1 MNHLFKTASF
11 AAVMSALVCSA
22 SLHAKDYDYIIV
34 GAGTAG
40 SVLAYELSNDKKT
53 KVLVLEEGP
62 NMDQDPNILNIAS
75 PPGDLSSQ
83 APASNVVL
91 PGTLRHTYYHEWFT
105 IPMAGTNP
113 GGGLQNRAI
122 LYGGARVAGGTS
134 ATNGIL
140 HLRPTEQA
148 LNTWATITGDSHY
161 AMGNTGISTVP
172 GGMLERWVKI
182 NTYLPADPEPQ
193 LYWHGYGT
201 NPNQINTIFD
211 RQQQQNAG
219 GTVFANA
226 MAAFSSTTFG
236 QNLTPNVDTF
246 AGPSPYNGAPGAAYD
261 RNNPNYP
268 FHATSQVCV
277 EQRGD
282 RTRSHSSREF
292 LLASNGDAPQFPNV
306 PVVVRDYDRQED
318 RGVDGRRL
326 KVLYNSTVLNIEW
339 DETCQKVAKARAV
352 VFSRDGVCYKAN
364 LKSCGK
370 LILAAGINS
379 ATILLKNGIGPAA
392 DLQAAKIPVVFD
404 SPNVG
409 KNIQNHPIINIG
421 LTQSPIDGIT
431 RRVTKR
437 ARASNIA
444 TLELDNVTGLNVGDY
459 LNVSGVGG
467 AGYNLNQV
475 EITAISGNNVSY
487 FSLGADQAV
496 VANASLNTGATPSS
510 SVIKVDRFRMGDNSQ
525 VSWMAKVPYGWDG
538 LGPIDT
544 TKLAKW
550 SFGSGTV
557 PNAMFIAHMNPAA
570 RGFIKVINEDP
581 LHPVQC
587 DLQYLASASDV
598 TDHIAVFRQIVNLV
612 DFIRNGGN
620 LNYNI
625 GTAPSRTTIR
635 GTAAPAVTG
644 YSRTAGI
651 ATLTLASS
659 SPALAVGT
667 FITVGDNNA
676 PTTTM
681 PDSSF
686 NSIGA
691 PITAVTSAPV
701 TISYVNPGPDVAFTA
716 IAPLA
721 NVVLDQSALV
731 SFIRGAFGQNHHY
744 LGSCQMRDTFAN
756 GGVVDPYG
764 NVFGTKNVMVC
775 DASSFPAQVDSNLAG
790 TVYPF
795 ALKIAEDLLTKRNPL
810 TKKDCCKSKHGY
822 SFKKAKKEKRVKH

>member
-1 MNHLFKTASF
+1 MKNFLKSVSYT
-11 AAVMSALVCSA
+11 AVMGVLVCGT
-22 SLHAKDYDYIIV
+22 SLHAKEYDYIIV

-62 NMDQDPNILNIAS
+62 NRDQDSNILNISS

-91 PGTLRHTYYHEWFT
+91 PATLRHTYYHEWFT

-113 GGGLQNRAI
+113 GAGLQNRPI

-140 HLRPTEQA
+140 HLRPTYQA
-148 LNTWATITGDSHY
+148 LNNWVALTGDNHY
-161 AMGNTGISTVP
+161 SMGNTGTSATP

-211 RQQQQNAG
+211 RQQQQNVG
-219 GTVFANA
+219 GTVFANGI
-226 MAAFSSTTFG
+226 AAFSNTRFG
-236 QNLTPNVDTF
+236 QNLTPNVDSF
-246 AGPSPYNGAPGAAYD
+246 AGPSPFNGAPGAAYD

-268 FHATSQVCV
+268 FHATSQVCL
-277 EQRGD
+277 EQRSD

-292 LLASNGDAPQFPNV
+292 LLAVNGDAPEFPNA
-306 PVVVRDYDRQED
+306 PVVIRDYEKQED
-318 RGVDGRRL
+318 RGTDGRKL

-339 DETCQKVAKARAV
+339 DDTCKKVAKAKSV
-352 VFSRDGVCYKAN
+352 VFSRDGVCYKAD
-364 LKSCGK
+364 LKKCGK
-370 LILAAGINS
+370 IILSAGINS

-392 DLQAAKIPVVFD
+392 ELQAANIPVVFD

-421 LTQSPIDGIT
+421 ISQSAIDGIT

-444 TLELDNVTGLNVGDY
+444 TLELDNVAGLNVGDY

-496 VANASLNTGATPSS
+496 VTNTSLNTGATPSS

-538 LGPIDT
+538 LGPIDL

-557 PNAMFIAHMNPAA
+557 PNAIFVAHMNPAA
-570 RGFIKVINEDP
+570 RGFVKLVNEDP
-581 LHPVQC
+581 LTPVSV
-587 DLQYLASASDV
+587 DLQYLASNSDV
-598 TDHIAVFRQIVNLV
+598 TDHIAMFRQIVNLV
-612 DFIRNGGN
+612 DSIRNGGN

-625 GTAPSRTTIR
+625 GTTPSRATIR
-635 GTAAPAVTG
+635 GTAAPSVTG
-644 YSRTAGI
+644 YSRSAGV
-651 ATLTLASS
+651 ATLTLAGS

-681 PDSSF
+681 PDASF
-686 NSIGA
+686 NAIGA
-691 PITAVTSAPV
+691 VITAVTSSPV
-701 TISYVNPGPDVAFTA
+701 TISYANPGPDVAFTA

-731 SFIRGAFGQNHHY
+731 SFIRGAFNQNHHY

-756 GGVVDPYG
+756 GGVVDPHG
-764 NVFGTKNVMVC
+764 NVFGTMNVMVC
-775 DASSFPAQVDSNLAG
+775 DASSFPTQIDSNLAG

-795 ALKIAEDLLTKRNPL
+795 ALKIAEDLISKRNPL
-810 TKKDCCKSKHGY
+810 AKKDCHKSKHRHF
-822 SFKKAKKEKRVKH
+822 FKKRERHHD